1 MQISRVRYRERQPL
15 SATDL
20 ADEQS
25 YRMAMRRRHQIA
37 EHGWGIV
44 IGLALVE
51 EVDGILVQPGLAV
64 DGYGR
69 ELLVPAPI
77 SLPAAAW
84 GPLES
89 KAVHVWLLY
98 DRLPE
103 TPPQRGRWEC
113 GPDQHSRWREEA
125 RLRFTPASVI
135 DPGQPVEVPDLEIG
149 PQDLPADDPAREW
162 PVYLG
167 HVQHSGTAY
176 EVNLANRPYVTL
188 VGGVISA
195 PSGRARMLIGSEM
208 PGDRRRFAVSLPDAS
223 GSFTDRF
230 SIDRDGNTLIHGD
243 TTTADG
249 DLAVAEAGARAAWSI
264 ELRPLSAPANVAMP
278 WEMYHTVVTQNN
290 TPIHQLR
297 VEIGHPGDQGDP
309 SRHQLVIGGWLD
321 NPPGFDACL
330 RVTADCTV
338 EILGDLHVTGQI
350 LEGPVQADPDDPRFG
365 AALLERWLRALTTAG
380 TQTDAFYN
388 ALEVSLDTPYEI
400 SPGET
405 LSYSVTVRNT
415 SASEVTNIQLYE
427 TLSVRGRIERQG
439 RMGSNELTLGPNQAV
454 EISTAGIGMD
464 YEVQGDEAGD
474 IIVAVMA
481 LGVGAAA
488 NVVQASDR
496 QTVPIVP
503 PQTGPG

>member
-1 MQISRVRYRERQPL
+1 MQITRVRYRERQPL
-15 SATDL
+15 SAIDL

-25 YRMAMRRRHQIA
+25 YHLAMRRRHQIA
-37 EHGWGIV
+37 AHGWGIV

-51 EVDGILVQPGLAV
+51 MTDGILVQPGLAI

-77 SLPAAAW
+77 SLTAEAW
-84 GPLES
+84 SALES
-89 KAVHVWLLY
+89 EAVHVWLLY

-113 GPDQHSRWREEA
+113 GPGRHSRWREEA
-125 RLRFTPASVI
+125 RLRFTPVSVI
-135 DPGQPVEVPDLEIG
+135 DPRHPVEVANLDFG
-149 PQDLPADDPAREW
+149 PQDLPPDDPAREW

-167 HVQHSGTAY
+167 RVELSGAAY
-176 EVNLANRPYVTL
+176 KVPPEDHPYATL

-195 PSGRARMLIGSEM
+195 PSGRARMLIGGEM
-208 PGDRRRFAVSLPDAS
+208 AGDRRRFAVSLPDAS

-230 SIDRDGNTLIHGD
+230 SIDRDGNTLIHGN
-243 TTTADG
+243 TTITDG
-249 DLAVAEAGARAAWSI
+249 DLTVAEAGARSAWGL
-264 ELRPLSAPANVAMP
+264 EFRPLSAPANVPMP
-278 WEMYHTVVTQNN
+278 WHMYHTVATQND

-297 VEIGHPGDQGDP
+297 VEIGHPGDKGDP
-309 SRHQLVIGGWLD
+309 SRHQLVVGSWSD
-321 NPPGFDACL
+321 TPAQFDACL
-330 RVTADCTV
+330 MVSADCTV
-338 EILGDLHVTGQI
+338 EIRGNLRVTGQI

-365 AALLERWLRALTTAG
+365 AALLEPWLRALTTAG

-388 ALEVSLDTPYEI
+388 TLQVTLDTPYEI
-400 SPGET
+400 SSGDT

-415 SASEVTNIQLYE
+415 SASTVTHIQLYE
-427 TLSVRGRIERQG
+427 TLSVRGAVVRQG
-439 RMGSNELTLGPNQAV
+439 RMGSNELTLGPNEFVQV
-454 EISTAGIGMD
+454 RTADIQMN
-464 YEVQGDEAGD
+464 YEVPAGPAGD

-496 QTVPIVP
+496 QTVPILSSESG
-503 PQTGPG
+503 PQ